1 MMDIQEFI
9 RLAIQEDVGT
19 GDHTSLSCIPEDTLS
34 KARLLVKD
42 EGILAGLEVG
52 ILVLKSFDST
62 LQINQL
68 LSDGAFVRK
77 GDIAFT
83 VSGSARSIL
92 TAERLCLNI
101 MQRMSGIATATSQ
114 LVKKLEGTHCKLLDT
129 RKTTPLN
136 RWLEK
141 EAVRIGGGTNHRFGL
156 YDMIM
161 IKDNH
166 ADYAGGISAAI
177 QRTKAY
183 LNEQNLQLKI
193 EVETRNLEE
202 VKEVLQN
209 LPVDRIMLDNFTP
222 DRIQEAI
229 QLINGRCETEA
240 SGGIT
245 FETIRDYALAGVDYI
260 SVGALTHSVKS
271 FDLSL
276 KAF

>member
-1 MMDIQEFI
+1 MEIQEFI
-9 RLAIQEDVGT
+9 RLAIQEDVGS
-19 GDHTSLSCIPEDTLS
+19 GDHTSLSCIPENTLS

-42 EGILAGLEVG
+42 EGILAGLEIG
-52 ILVLKSFDST
+52 ILVLKTFDPS
-62 LQINQL
+62 LIVEQIL
-68 LSDGAFVRK
+68 VDGTFVKK
-77 GDIAFT
+77 GEVAFT
-83 VSGSARSIL
+83 VEGSARSIL

-101 MQRMSGIATATSQ
+101 MQRMSGIATTTHQ

-141 EAVRIGGGTNHRFGL
+141 EAVRIGGGSNHRFGL

-183 LNEQNLQLKI
+183 LKAQNLQLKI

-202 VKEVLQN
+202 VQEVLQN

-222 DRIQEAI
+222 DRIREAI
-229 QLINGRCETEA
+229 RLINGRCETEA

-245 FETIRDYALAGVDYI
+245 SETIRDYALTGVDYI

>member
-1 MMDIQEFI
+1 MDIHEFI
-9 RLAIQEDVGT
+9 RLAIQEDVGS
-19 GDHTSLSCIPEDTLS
+19 GDHTSLSCIPENTHS

-42 EGILAGLEVG
+42 EGIIAGLEVG
-52 ILVLKSFDST
+52 ILVLQTFDPS
-62 LQINQL
+62 LQIKQI
-68 LSDGAFVRK
+68 LSDGASVTK
-77 GDIAFT
+77 GEIAFT
-83 VSGSARSIL
+83 VTGSARSIL

-101 MQRMSGIATATSQ
+101 MQRMSGIATATHQ

-141 EAVRIGGGTNHRFGL
+141 EAVRIGGGSNHRFGL
-156 YDMIM
+156 FDMIM

-177 QRTKAY
+177 QGTRAY
-183 LNEQNLQLKI
+183 LQTQNLQLKI

-202 VKEVLQN
+202 VQEVLQN

-222 DRIQEAI
+222 DRIREAI
-229 QLINGRCETEA
+229 RLINGRCETEA

-245 FETIRDYALAGVDYI
+245 SETIRDYALTGVDYI

>member
-19 GDHTSLSCIPEDTLS
+19 GDYTSLSCIPEDTLS

-52 ILVLKSFDST
+52 ILVLKTFDSS
-62 LQINQL
+62 LQINQI